1 MLKKFVVIGLG
12 LLMLLTLGCAEGES
26 TTDMLKR
33 GLFEGDVKA
42 TAAPRKAAAPLASGE
57 KPDAPRAADTS
68 AAAAPAASVAT
79 PLAVLASFTPEPSA
93 TNTPV
98 PTATAITSLSA
109 KENREEYTTRCKHW
123 ALRNMAPIEFSR
135 FEQLDPYSMTDL
147 ERVLWGSVLIGQER
161 SLKVGRY
168 MGNYDEFA
176 ADHLEWCQDY
186 WSEALDESNASKR
199 NHELFQSS
207 CLLTLVEEGRNHE
220 DRAER
225 NYSEFEE
232 LGMSSVIVNQAIRL
246 LNWMDI
252 DGDALLMLEEMPFEL
267 VDRVWD
273 RESSLEGRYEQQNK
287 INEWPKD
294 SVLRSEKEWWGIEG
308 VWKHGGSGLC
318 KSYYPQLFFGRWVPL
333 DDFGMDERLD
343 EAQDKLREARE
354 SDDWPDW
361 AEGPDRDILIRLGK

>member
-1 MLKKFVVIGLG
+1 MLKKFVFIGLG
-12 LLMLLTLGCAEGES
+12 LLMLLTLGCAEGDS

-33 GLFEGDVKA
+33 GRLEGDVKA
-42 TAAPRKAAAPLASGE
+42 TATLVPPATPRKAAAPLASGE
-57 KPDAPRAADTS
+57 KPDAPRAADTP

-98 PTATAITSLSA
+98 PTATAVTSLSA
-109 KENREEYTTRCKHW
+109 KENREEYIIRCKHW
-123 ALRNMAPIEFSR
+123 ALTNMKPLVYSK
-135 FEQLDPYSMTDL
+135 FEGLDPYNMTDL
-147 ERVLWGSVLIGQER
+147 ERALWGSRLGNRQHEYY
-161 SLKVGRY
+161 KANGR
-168 MGNYDEFA
+168 EFA
-176 ADHLEWCQDY
+176 NNPVEWCQDY

-207 CLLTLVEEGRNHE
+207 CLLALVEEGRTYKNA
-220 DRAER
+220 AER
-225 NYSEFEE
+225 EYSEFEE

-308 VWKHGGSGLC
+308 VWKRGGSGLC

-333 DDFGMDERLD
+333 DDFGMDEGLE
-343 EAQDKLREARE
+343 EAQEKLREARE
-354 SDDWPDW
+354 SDEL
-361 AEGPDRDILIRLGK
+361 AGLG